1 MINQES
7 LSLGQTRSVIRELF
21 EYGNQR
27 AKVVGRENIFD
38 FSIGNPSVPPP
49 PQVSME
55 IERLIREM
63 EPCLLHGYTSAAGD
77 PEVRT
82 RIASGLRLAN
92 LPLVDTMHRASLAW
106 CIFCV
111 FSFPSICD
119 RLQGGGALSYLRSC
133 SQPGLLPSCLE

>member
-63 EPCLLHGYTSAAGD
+63 EPCLLHGY

-82 RIASGLRLAN
+82 RIASSLSRRFAIDCKGEELYLTCGAA
-92 LPLVDTMHRASLAW
+92 ASL
-106 CIFCV
+106 
-111 FSFPSICD
+111 
-119 RLQGGGALSYLRSC
+119 LR
-133 SQPGLLPSCLE
+133 PNG